1 MLNIIKSKLN
11 ISYKKKSS
19 INKNVTIGNK
29 NFVPAIRDWKNS
41 IYAYN
46 KNTLSLIPV
55 ASSYIIKLIKD
66 YFTFSNLKLE
76 KKLRKE
82 KLRNRSK
89 KLSSNKIFFSDGE
102 FKHTNDKVIITL
114 YLYNRQKYNYLYKLK
129 KRYVRLF
136 VKSAFLEK
144 LNLIKSKGFDILEK
158 HKNFNK
164 DLTKILGNYQANV
177 DFYQKLYYINY
188 IKKSLKRLKF
198 YMFYK
203 QLIYINDNKF
213 NYSYLQGLIY
223 LIRKIFNKN
232 IELNLINLKYFYFN
246 SDIFS
251 QPLVLKLR
259 KKRNL
264 LRYLKACVRKVKI
277 KKNNEILN
285 NYFFDINKFNNV
297 DIFNNLFNKKQFNK
311 FNILLLNLL
320 KQNENISNNINNNL
334 FKQLELILNLLKQNK
349 KIPDYIDLKNIHSFN
364 TLKYVIFN
372 YIKYKKVSGV
382 RLEAAGRLTKRY
394 TASRSRD
401 KVIYK
406 GNLENTLSSVKGY
419 SSVVLRGNFKPNL
432 QYTKLNS
439 KSRIGSF
446 GVKGWV
452 SGE

>member
-11 ISYKKKSS
+11 ISYKKKHSNN
-19 INKNVTIGNK
+19 NKNVTIGYK
-29 NFVPAIRDWKNS
+29 NFVPSIRDWKNS
-41 IYAYN
+41 IYVYN
-46 KNTLSLIPV
+46 KNTLSLVPV
-55 ASSYIIKLIKD
+55 ASNYIMKLIKG
-66 YFTFSNLKLE
+66 YFNLSNLKLE
-76 KKLRKE
+76 KKLRRE
-82 KLRNRSK
+82 KIRRRSV
-89 KLSSNKIFFSDGE
+89 KLSTNKIFLSDGE

-129 KRYVRLF
+129 KRYLRLF
-136 VKSAFLEK
+136 TKAKFLKK
-144 LNLIKSKGFDILEK
+144 LNLIKSVGLNILEK
-158 HKNFNK
+158 QRKKSNS
-164 DLTKILGNYQANV
+164 LIKILPSYKSRVSLIQHLQ
-177 DFYQKLYYINY
+177 Y
-188 IKKSLKRLKF
+188 KKFVKKTLNRLKY

-203 QLIYINDNKF
+203 QLLYINQNKF
-213 NYSYLQGLIY
+213 NYSYLQGLMY
-223 LIRKIFNKN
+223 LIKKIFNKN
-232 IELNLINLKYFYFN
+232 VELNLINLKYFYFN

-277 KKNNEILN
+277 RKTNEIIN
-285 NYFFDINKFNNV
+285 NYFFDLNELSKVKNV
-297 DIFNNLFNKKQFNK
+297 DILNN
-311 FNILLLNLL
+311 LLLNLL
-320 KQNENISNNINNNL
+320 KQNEKNYTNNTVVKNKYGFNILKYI
-334 FKQLELILNLLKQNK
+334 ILNN
-349 KIPDYIDLKNIHSFN
+349 
-364 TLKYVIFN
+364 
-372 YIKYKKVSGV
+372 IKYKRVSGV

-394 TASRSRD
+394 TASRSRY

-419 SSVVLRGNFKPNL
+419 SSVLLRGNFKPNL

>member
-11 ISYKKKSS
+11 TSYKKRSN
-19 INKNVTIGNK
+19 NKNVAIGYK

-41 IYAYN
+41 IYVYN
-46 KNTLSLIPV
+46 KNTLSLIPL
-55 ASSYIIKLIKD
+55 ASNYIMKLIKG
-66 YFTFSNLKLE
+66 YFSLSNLKLE
-76 KKLRKE
+76 RKLRKE
-82 KLRNRSK
+82 KLRRRSI
-89 KLSSNKIFFSDGE
+89 KLSTNKIFLSDGE

-129 KRYVRLF
+129 KRYVKLF
-136 VKSAFLEK
+136 VKARFLEK
-144 LNLIKSKGFDILEK
+144 LNLIKSKWLNYLEK
-158 HKNFNK
+158 HKELSK
-164 DLTKILGNYQANV
+164 DLMRILPSYSYKVSFIQSLH
-177 DFYQKLYYINY
+177 YKNY
-188 IKKSLKRLKF
+188 IKKALKRLKF

-203 QLIYINDNKF
+203 QLLYINQNKF
-213 NYSYLQGLIY
+213 NYSYLQGLMY
-223 LIRKIFNKN
+223 LIKKIFNKN
-232 IELNLINLKYFYFN
+232 VELNLINLKYFYFN

-277 KKNNEILN
+277 RKTNEIIN
-285 NYFFDINKFNNV
+285 NYFFDLNELSKVKNV
-297 DIFNNLFNKKQFNK
+297 DILNN
-311 FNILLLNLL
+311 LLLNLL
-320 KQNENISNNINNNL
+320 KQNEKNYTNNTVVKNKYGFNILKYI
-334 FKQLELILNLLKQNK
+334 ILNN
-349 KIPDYIDLKNIHSFN
+349 
-364 TLKYVIFN
+364 
-372 YIKYKKVSGV
+372 IKYKRVSGV

-394 TASRSRD
+394 TASRSRY

-419 SSVVLRGNFKPNL
+419 SSVLLRGNFKPNL

>member
-11 ISYKKKSS
+11 TSYKKRSNN
-19 INKNVTIGNK
+19 INVAIGYK

-41 IYAYN
+41 IYVYN
-46 KNTLSLIPV
+46 KNTLSLIPL
-55 ASSYIIKLIKD
+55 ASNYIMKLIKG
-66 YFTFSNLKLE
+66 YFALSNLKLE
-76 KKLRKE
+76 RKLRKE
-82 KLRNRSK
+82 KLRRRSI
-89 KLSSNKIFFSDGE
+89 KLSTNKIFLSDGE

-129 KRYVRLF
+129 KRYVKLF
-136 VKSAFLEK
+136 VKARFLEK
-144 LNLIKSKGFDILEK
+144 LNLIKSKWLNYLEK
-158 HKNFNK
+158 HKELSK
-164 DLTKILGNYQANV
+164 DLMRILPSYSYKVSFLQSLH
-177 DFYQKLYYINY
+177 YKNY
-188 IKKSLKRLKF
+188 IKKALKRLKF

-203 QLIYINDNKF
+203 QLLYINQNKF
-213 NYSYLQGLIY
+213 NYSYLQGLMY
-223 LIRKIFNKN
+223 LIKKIFNKN
-232 IELNLINLKYFYFN
+232 VELNLINLKYFYFN

-277 KKNNEILN
+277 RKTNEIIN
-285 NYFFDINKFNNV
+285 NYFFDLNKLSKVKGV
-297 DIFNNLFNKKQFNK
+297 DILNN
-311 FNILLLNLL
+311 LLLNLL
-320 KQNENISNNINNNL
+320 KQNKKNYTNNTVVKNKYGFNILKYI
-334 FKQLELILNLLKQNK
+334 ILNN
-349 KIPDYIDLKNIHSFN
+349 
-364 TLKYVIFN
+364 
-372 YIKYKKVSGV
+372 IKYKRVSGV

-394 TASRSRD
+394 TASRSRY

-419 SSVVLRGNFKPNL
+419 SSVLLRGNFKPNL

>member
-11 ISYKKKSS
+11 TSYKKKRSN
-19 INKNVTIGNK
+19 NKNVTIGYK

-41 IYAYN
+41 IYVYN

-55 ASSYIIKLIKD
+55 ASNYIMKLLKG
-66 YFTFSNLKLE
+66 YFSLSNLNLE

-82 KLRNRSK
+82 KLRRRSI
-89 KLSSNKIFFSDGE
+89 KLSTNKIFLSDGE

-129 KRYVRLF
+129 KRYVKLF
-136 VKSAFLEK
+136 VKAIFLEK
-144 LNLIKSKGFDILEK
+144 LNLIKSEGLEILK
-158 HKNFNK
+158 K
-164 DLTKILGNYQANV
+164 
-177 DFYQKLYYINY
+177 QKELSKELMRVLPSYSYKVSFFHSLYYKNY
-188 IKKSLKRLKF
+188 IKKALKRLKF

-203 QLIYINDNKF
+203 QLLYINQNKF

-223 LIRKIFNKN
+223 LIKKIFNKN
-232 IELNLINLKYFYFN
+232 VELNLINLKYYYFN

-264 LRYLKACVRKVKI
+264 LRYLKACIRKVKI
-277 KKNNEILN
+277 KKTNEIIN
-285 NYFFDINKFNNV
+285 NYFFDLYKLSNVKDV
-297 DIFNNLFNKKQFNK
+297 DILNNL
-311 FNILLLNLL
+311 LLDLL
-320 KQNENISNNINNNL
+320 KQNEKNYSYNTNDFNILKYI
-334 FKQLELILNLLKQNK
+334 ILNN
-349 KIPDYIDLKNIHSFN
+349 
-364 TLKYVIFN
+364 
-372 YIKYKKVSGV
+372 IKYKRVSGV

-394 TASRSRD
+394 TASRSRY

-419 SSVVLRGNFKPNL
+419 SSVLLRGNFKPNL

>member
-11 ISYKKKSS
+11 TSYKKRSN
-19 INKNVTIGNK
+19 NKNITIGYK

-41 IYAYN
+41 IYVYN
-46 KNTLSLIPV
+46 KNTLSLIPL
-55 ASSYIIKLIKD
+55 ASNYIMKLIKG
-66 YFTFSNLKLE
+66 YFALSNLKLE

-82 KLRNRSK
+82 RLRRRSV
-89 KLSSNKIFFSDGE
+89 KLSTNKIFLSDGE

-129 KRYVRLF
+129 KRYVKLF
-136 VKSAFLEK
+136 VKAKFLEK
-144 LNLIKSKGFDILEK
+144 LNLIKSKWLKHLEQQK
-158 HKNFNK
+158 ELSK
-164 DLTKILGNYQANV
+164 DLMRILPSYSYKVSFLQN
-177 DFYQKLYYINY
+177 LYYKNY

-203 QLIYINDNKF
+203 QLLFINQNKF
-213 NYSYLQGLIY
+213 NYSYLQGLMY
-223 LIRKIFNKN
+223 LIKKIFNKN
-232 IELNLINLKYFYFN
+232 VELNLINLKYFYFN

-277 KKNNEILN
+277 KKTNEIIN
-285 NYFFDINKFNNV
+285 NYFFDLNKLSNVKDV
-297 DIFNNLFNKKQFNK
+297 DILNN
-311 FNILLLNLL
+311 LLLNLL
-320 KQNENISNNINNNL
+320 KQNEKNYTNNTVEKNKYGFNILKYI
-334 FKQLELILNLLKQNK
+334 ILNN
-349 KIPDYIDLKNIHSFN
+349 
-364 TLKYVIFN
+364 
-372 YIKYKKVSGV
+372 IKYKRVSGV

-394 TASRSRD
+394 TASRSRY

-419 SSVVLRGNFKPNL
+419 SSVLLRGNFKPNL

>member
-11 ISYKKKSS
+11 TSYKKRSN
-19 INKNVTIGNK
+19 NKNIAIGYK

-41 IYAYN
+41 IYVYN
-46 KNTLSLIPV
+46 KNTLSLIPL
-55 ASSYIIKLIKD
+55 ASNYIMKLIKG
-66 YFTFSNLKLE
+66 YFTLSNLKLE
-76 KKLRKE
+76 RKLRKE
-82 KLRNRSK
+82 KLRRRSI
-89 KLSSNKIFFSDGE
+89 KLSTNKIFLSDGE

-129 KRYVRLF
+129 KRYVKLF
-136 VKSAFLEK
+136 VKARFLEK
-144 LNLIKSKGFDILEK
+144 LNLIKSKWLNYLEK
-158 HKNFNK
+158 HKELSK
-164 DLTKILGNYQANV
+164 DLMRILPSYSYKVSFIQS
-177 DFYQKLYYINY
+177 LYYKNY
-188 IKKSLKRLKF
+188 IKKALKRLKF

-203 QLIYINDNKF
+203 QLLYINQNKF
-213 NYSYLQGLIY
+213 NYSYLQGLMY
-223 LIRKIFNKN
+223 LIKKIFNKN
-232 IELNLINLKYFYFN
+232 VELNLINLKYFYFN

-277 KKNNEILN
+277 RKTNEIIN
-285 NYFFDINKFNNV
+285 NYFFDLNELSKVKNV
-297 DIFNNLFNKKQFNK
+297 DILNN
-311 FNILLLNLL
+311 LLLNLL
-320 KQNENISNNINNNL
+320 KQNEKNYTNNTVVKNKYSFNILKYI
-334 FKQLELILNLLKQNK
+334 ILNN
-349 KIPDYIDLKNIHSFN
+349 
-364 TLKYVIFN
+364 
-372 YIKYKKVSGV
+372 IKYKRVSGV

-394 TASRSRD
+394 TASRSRY

-419 SSVVLRGNFKPNL
+419 SSVLLRGNFKPNL

>member
-11 ISYKKKSS
+11 TSYKKKRSN
-19 INKNVTIGNK
+19 NKNVTISYK

-41 IYAYN
+41 IYVYN

-55 ASSYIIKLIKD
+55 ASNYIMKLIKG
-66 YFTFSNLKLE
+66 YFSLSNLKLE

-82 KLRNRSK
+82 KLRRRSI
-89 KLSSNKIFFSDGE
+89 KLSTNKIFLSDGE

-136 VKSAFLEK
+136 VKTRFLEK
-144 LNLIKSKGFDILEK
+144 LNLIKSKGLIILEK
-158 HKNFNK
+158 QRSLSQELKKILPSYKSKLSFFQHLYYKNF
-164 DLTKILGNYQANV
+164 
-177 DFYQKLYYINY
+177 
-188 IKKSLKRLKF
+188 IKKALKRLKF

-203 QLIYINDNKF
+203 QLLYINQNKF
-213 NYSYLQGLIY
+213 NYSYLQGLIN
-223 LIRKIFNKN
+223 LIKKIFNKN
-232 IELNLINLKYFYFN
+232 VELNLINLKYFYFN

-259 KKRNL
+259 QKRNL

-277 KKNNEILN
+277 KKTNETLN
-285 NYFFDINKFNNV
+285 SYFFDLNKFNSVEHAN
-297 DIFNNLFNKKQFNK
+297 ILNNLFNEKYVNRFNS
-311 FNILLLNLL
+311 LLLNLL
-320 KQNENISNNINNNL
+320 KQNEKIYSNNTAV
-334 FKQLELILNLLKQNK
+334 KNK
-349 KIPDYIDLKNIHSFN
+349 YDFNI
-364 TLKYVIFN
+364 LKYIIFN
-372 YIKYKKVSGV
+372 NIKYKRVSGV

-394 TASRSRD
+394 TASRSRY

-406 GNLENTLSSVKGY
+406 GNLENTLSSVKGD

>member
-11 ISYKKKSS
+11 TSYKKRSN
-19 INKNVTIGNK
+19 NKNIAIGYK

-41 IYAYN
+41 IYVYN
-46 KNTLSLIPV
+46 KNTLSLIPL
-55 ASSYIIKLIKD
+55 ASNYIMKLIKG
-66 YFTFSNLKLE
+66 YFTLSNLKLE
-76 KKLRKE
+76 RKLRKE
-82 KLRNRSK
+82 KLRRRSI
-89 KLSSNKIFFSDGE
+89 KLSTNKIFLSDGE

-114 YLYNRQKYNYLYKLK
+114 FLYNRQKYNYLYKLK
-129 KRYVRLF
+129 KRYVKLF
-136 VKSAFLEK
+136 VKTRFLEK
-144 LNLIKSKGFDILEK
+144 LNLIKSKWLNYLEE
-158 HKNFNK
+158 HKELSK
-164 DLTKILGNYQANV
+164 DLMRILPSYSYKVSFLQSLH
-177 DFYQKLYYINY
+177 YKNY
-188 IKKSLKRLKF
+188 IKKALKRLKF

-203 QLIYINDNKF
+203 QLLYINQNKF
-213 NYSYLQGLIY
+213 NYSYLQGLMY
-223 LIRKIFNKN
+223 LIKKIFNKN
-232 IELNLINLKYFYFN
+232 VELNLINLKYFYFN

-277 KKNNEILN
+277 RKTNEIIN
-285 NYFFDINKFNNV
+285 NYFFDLNKLSKVEDV
-297 DIFNNLFNKKQFNK
+297 DILNN
-311 FNILLLNLL
+311 LLLNLL
-320 KQNENISNNINNNL
+320 KQNEKNYTNNTVVKNKYGFNVLKYI
-334 FKQLELILNLLKQNK
+334 ILNN
-349 KIPDYIDLKNIHSFN
+349 
-364 TLKYVIFN
+364 
-372 YIKYKKVSGV
+372 IKYKRVSGV

-394 TASRSRD
+394 TASRSRY

-419 SSVVLRGNFKPNL
+419 SSVLLRGNFKPNL